1 MRRQIPW
8 SSSIPPMDIFHAKKP
23 CVSILSPIEI
33 YKTFMLNPTPGQN
46 TTILVCLFEKV
57 SRASHSTLSWCE
69 HVIYWSRV
77 TKMDLCGLNWMKGII
92 DPVEYHRVVRM
103 GLKEDSRM
111 WTMGQLSPPP
121 PIFVLG
127 WADLINPLSS
137 SPESIS
143 THLGNYRIQVSVE
156 SISHCFS

>member
-1 MRRQIPW
+1 MVLTKDQIALQGMSYISAYRLECKFSFFFFHRRCFPELVRRQIPW

-77 TKMDLCGLNWMKGII
+77 TKMDLCGLNWMKGIL
-92 DPVEYHRVVRM
+92 DPVECHRVVRM

-111 WTMGQLSPPP
+111 
-121 PIFVLG
+121 
-127 WADLINPLSS
+127 
-137 SPESIS
+137 
-143 THLGNYRIQVSVE
+143 
-156 SISHCFS
+156 